1 MTIISKYSV
10 KGVPCPGQYHMTVW
24 HSIPRIRSLN
34 ANILGSSDSIALFLG
49 LFGSPCS
56 GLYRRKKSARIGSL
70 GPEILTFKDWV
81 RSMPIGSHM
90 FGIFC
95 VHSLGYIWVIICGP

>member
-1 MTIISKYSV
+1 MHILFFENNYLGQVTIISKYSV

-24 HSIPRIRSLN
+24 RSIFRLQPLN
-34 ANILGSSDSIALFLG
+34 ANILGFSDPIALFLG

-56 GLYRRKKSARIGSL
+56 GLYRRKKRARIGSL

-81 RSMPIGSHM
+81 RSMPPI
-90 FGIFC
+90 
-95 VHSLGYIWVIICGP
+95 YA